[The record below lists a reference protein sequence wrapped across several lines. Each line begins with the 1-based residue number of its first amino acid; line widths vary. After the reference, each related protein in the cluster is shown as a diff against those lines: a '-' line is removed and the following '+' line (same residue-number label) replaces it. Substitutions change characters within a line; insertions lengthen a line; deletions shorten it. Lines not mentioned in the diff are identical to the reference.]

1 MSQAPVNSH
10 YRELPEGAQGDITPE
25 THLQSI
31 RESLQTIRETML
43 RTEATLMA
51 KVRTALTPEEKAGLQ
66 KLLRQVRRSPLMK
79 GAR

>member
-10 YRELPEGAQGDITPE
+10 YRELGERAQGDITPE
-25 THLQSI
+25 AQLHSI
-31 RESLQTIRETML
+31 QESLQEVQETML
-43 RTEATLMA
+43 RTEAALVA
-51 KVRTALTPEEKAGLQ
+51 KVRTAPTPEVKAGLQ